1 MQTIH
6 TEVSIKASPDAVW
19 KALVVSPAIP
29 VEIRNAIRDR
39 KTGQNLSV
47 PMRSGGRSVTLTVKV
62 LAADPPRQIR
72 WKGYLWI
79 PGLFDGEHS
88 FEIQADT
95 GGIIKLAQRETF
107 TGLLLPFLGKTLR
120 DTKQE
125 FERMNA
131 AVRDAAEQGETE
143 TDFLK

>member
-6 TEVSIKASPDAVW
+6 TEVSIKASPESVW
-19 KALVVSPAIP
+19 KALVASPAIP
-29 VEIRNAIRDR
+29 VEIRNANTRMEDR
-39 KTGQNLSV
+39 ADLNV

-79 PGLFDGEHS
+79 SGLFDGEHS
-88 FEIQADT
+88 FEIRADDR
-95 GGIIKLAQRETF
+95 GITKLVQRETF
-107 TGLLLPFLGKTLR
+107 SGHLLPFLARTVR

-131 AVRDAAEQGETE
+131 AIRDAAAKG
-143 TDFLK
+143 

>member
-6 TEVSIKASPDAVW
+6 TEVSIKASPESVW
-19 KALVVSPAIP
+19 KALVASPAIP
-29 VEIRNAIRDR
+29 VKIRNANTRMEDR
-39 KTGQNLSV
+39 ADLNV

-88 FEIQADT
+88 FEIRADIM
-95 GGIIKLAQRETF
+95 GITMLFQHETF
-107 TGLLLPFLGKTLR
+107 SGLLLPFLGKTLR

-131 AVRDAAEQGETE
+131 AIRDAAAKG
-143 TDFLK
+143 